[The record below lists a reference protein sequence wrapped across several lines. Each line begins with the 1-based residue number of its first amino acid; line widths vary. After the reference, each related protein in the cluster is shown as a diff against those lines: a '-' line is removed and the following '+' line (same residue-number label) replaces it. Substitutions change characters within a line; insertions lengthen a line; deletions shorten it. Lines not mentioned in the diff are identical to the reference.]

1 MAGAA
6 RGEEALAGTRMK
18 PRAGTVCRT
27 PERDERAEL
36 EPIKT
41 EFIEEE
47 SKEGVG
53 ELKTVK

>member
-6 RGEEALAGTRMK
+6 RGEEGLAGTK
-18 PRAGTVCRT
+18 ITPRAGTVCRT
-27 PERDERAEL
+27 QEQDERAEL
-36 EPIKT
+36 QPVKT
-41 EFIEEE
+41 EFMEEE